1 MLLIIG
7 KVNVYLSDGSTTF
20 LDRKSYSEFVETVVL
35 RPFLEYLPN
44 EKLKSKYLQLFLDK
58 VEKSGLSWV
67 LDYVRL
73 NIKMKESI

>member
-1 MLLIIG
+1 MYIF
-7 KVNVYLSDGSTTF
+7 GSTAF

-44 EKLKSKYLQLFLDK
+44 EILKSKYLQLFLDK

-73 NIKMKESI
+73 NIIAEK

>member
-1 MLLIIG
+1 M
-7 KVNVYLSDGSTTF
+7 NVYLSDGSTTF